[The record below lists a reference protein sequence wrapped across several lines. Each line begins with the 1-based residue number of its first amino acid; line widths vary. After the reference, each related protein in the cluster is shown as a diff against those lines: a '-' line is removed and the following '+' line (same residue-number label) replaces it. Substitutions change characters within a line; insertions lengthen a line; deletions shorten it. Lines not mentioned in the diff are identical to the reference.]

1 MTKKTLSVLA
11 ILIAALSSPVF
22 AAPQKAVHALRHYRD
37 TYNQMQE
44 PAFGVPRAPANGT
57 YFDRSYD
64 PSRIGDHDPNFNP
77 PS

>member
-1 MTKKTLSVLA
+1 MTMKTLSALA
-11 ILIAALSSPVF
+11 ILIAAFSSPVF
-22 AAPQKAVHALRHYRD
+22 AASQKPVHALRHYRD
-37 TYNQMQE
+37 TYNQMHE
-44 PAFGVPRAPANGT
+44 SDFSVTRAPATGT